1 MKILYVVNNAA
12 FFCSHRLPLALEA
25 RRRGHEV
32 MLVTG
37 EAGSARL
44 EAPAV
49 EQLRDLGIPH
59 LVTRFRSSSLSP
71 LRELAGLGGVARCML
86 QWKPDL
92 VHCASPKGLLY
103 GGLASRLT
111 RRPALVLAVSGMG
124 SLFTKSGGAAR
135 ALLRQVY
142 LTLVRLA
149 YRHPNR
155 RVIVQNDN
163 DRAAIMAAGFAQAD
177 AIRLIPGSGVRLA
190 QYLPLPL
197 EGRQDLVVLPARL
210 LREKGV
216 EEFVFA
222 ARRIRASGSPWR
234 FALLGTADY
243 DNPSSVS
250 RQQVEQWVAEGV
262 VEWWGHRDD
271 MAAVLAQAAIVCLP
285 SYYPEGMPKAL
296 LEAAAAGC
304 AVVTTDSVGC
314 RDAIDPGV
322 TGDLVPVR
330 DAEALTR
337 ALQALIDDPER
348 RLAYGAAGRELA
360 IRKFDL
366 DQVLRTT
373 RDIYDEL
380 VDAAPPRKGPPQH

>member
-1 MKILYVVNNAA
+1 M
-12 FFCSHRLPLALEA
+12 
-25 RRRGHEV
+25 
-32 MLVTG
+32 
-37 EAGSARL
+37 
-44 EAPAV
+44 
-49 EQLRDLGIPH
+49 
-59 LVTRFRSSSLSP
+59 
-71 LRELAGLGGVARCML
+71 
-86 QWKPDL
+86 
-92 VHCASPKGLLY
+92 
-103 GGLASRLT
+103 
-111 RRPALVLAVSGMG
+111 LAVSGMG
-124 SLFTKSGGAAR
+124 SLFTKSGGAMR
-135 ALLRQVY
+135 TLLRWVY
-142 LTLVRLA
+142 LKLVRLA
-149 YRHPNR
+149 YRHSNR
-155 RVIVQNDN
+155 RVIVQNED
-163 DRAAIMAAGFAQAD
+163 DRGAIIAAGFAESE
-177 AIRLIPGSGVRLA
+177 AIHLIPGSGVRLG

-222 ARRIRASGSPWR
+222 ARRIRAGGSPWR

-243 DNPSSVS
+243 DNPSSIATE
-250 RQQVEQWVAEGV
+250 QVQEWVAEGV

-271 MAAVLAQAAIVCLP
+271 MAEVLGQAAIVCLP

-314 RDAIDPGV
+314 RDAIEAGV

-330 DAEALTR
+330 DAEALAR
-337 ALQALIDDPER
+337 VLQALIDSPER

-373 RDIYDEL
+373 MGIYDEL
-380 VDAAPPRKGPPQH
+380 VDAALTRKGHPPR